1 MSPKFLDPTRPRQSA
16 TALEPEPPQLRV
28 GRPGPEAIWLPLAET
43 TPLLLTGNDMGAHRT
58 MRRLLD
64 DWVQVLAETG
74 QTDVLAWG
82 EMDIILNSAGRPGV
96 SVTPSLGAWLAA
108 LRRAAVAGVSRPTV
122 FIGYEVTGSA
132 GGDLLAAAHGQVL
145 EGLGSHLLW
154 ATTPDSAGGRL
165 ARDLPWRSH
174 LDVEPDARHV
184 VLSRAGRQTER
195 LLAD

>member
-1 MSPKFLDPTRPRQSA
+1 MSSLLLDPTSSRQSA
-16 TALEPEPPQLRV
+16 LAPQPEPPQLRV
-28 GRPGPEAIWLPLAET
+28 GRPGPEAVWLPLAET
-43 TPLLLTGNDMGAHRT
+43 TPLLLIGNDMGAHRT

-64 DWVQVLAETG
+64 DWAQTLAETG
-74 QTDVLAWG
+74 HADVLAWG

-96 SVTPSLGAWLAA
+96 SVTPSLGVWLAA
-108 LRRAAVAGVSRPTV
+108 LRQAVVAGVSRPTV

-132 GGDLLAAAHGQVL
+132 GGELLAAAHGQAL

-165 ARDLPWRSH
+165 ARDLSWRSH
-174 LDVEPDARHV
+174 LEVEPDARHI
-184 VLSRAGRQTER
+184 VLSRAGREPER

>member
-1 MSPKFLDPTRPRQSA
+1 MSSLFLDPTASRLPA
-16 TALEPEPPQLRV
+16 VLPEPEPPQLRL
-28 GRPGPEAIWLPLAET
+28 GRPGPEAVWLPLAET
-43 TPLLLTGNDMGAHRT
+43 APLLLTGNDLGAHRT

-64 DWVQVLAETG
+64 DWTESLADAG
-74 QTDVLAWG
+74 QADVLAWG

-108 LRRAAVAGVSRPTV
+108 LRRAATGVSRPTV
-122 FIGYEVTGSA
+122 FIGYEVTGTA
-132 GGDLLAAAHGQVL
+132 GDELLATAHGLAL

-165 ARDLPWRSH
+165 VRDLPWRSQ
-174 LDVEPDARHV
+174 LEVEPDARHV
-184 VLSRAGRQTER
+184 LLSRTGQPPER